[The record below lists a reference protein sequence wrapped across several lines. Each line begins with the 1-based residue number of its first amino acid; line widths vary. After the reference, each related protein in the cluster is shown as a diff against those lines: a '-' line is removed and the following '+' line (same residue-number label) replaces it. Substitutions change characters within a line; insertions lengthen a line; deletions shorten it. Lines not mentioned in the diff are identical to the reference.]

1 VLHSPKRQQAGD
13 ASVCCS
19 VSIIAWLNFHYTALK
34 GSMLP
39 SRRVLDISALAALVS
54 SGAAF
59 APPLIAVLT
68 ESTRLLRGSTSLSS
82 SGEGSKESESCRSTR
97 VNPSSTNE
105 PHTRTAMNYVS

>member
-59 APPLIAVLT
+59 APRLFGVLAK
-68 ESTRLLRGSTSLSS
+68 STMGSMSFSS
-82 SGEGSKESESCRSTR
+82 SGEGNKDSESCHSTR
-97 VNPSSTNE
+97 VNPSSTND
-105 PHTRTAMNYVS
+105 PHTTTAMNYVS